1 MAEYRKN
8 CWNLHVRIKALHSP
22 GLESGEQK
30 HQTVINGKSFIQS
43 SEEPASCRATLGFIS
58 MKQSCETVRVINSP
72 REKQTC
78 ACVVF
83 DGLRGTGWCPGC
95 SKYSSE
101 RQKTNFFC
109 SNIEKVPCFQ
119 GERSKRYK
127 GVSQKTSPLFA
138 SLPVILVKKNSLS
151 TKLVSHHKHLN
162 KYYYSDCNL

>member
-58 MKQSCETVRVINSP
+58 MKQSCETVRVISSP
-72 REKQTC
+72 KR
-78 ACVVF
+78 
-83 DGLRGTGWCPGC
+83 
-95 SKYSSE
+95 
-101 RQKTNFFC
+101 KTNLCLCCLWQFERDWLMSRMLKILIRETENKFLLLQHRKG
-109 SNIEKVPCFQ
+109 SVLPGWKEKKIQ
-119 GERSKRYK
+119 GCEPENFSIVCK
-127 GVSQKTSPLFA
+127 STSY
-138 SLPVILVKKNSLS
+138 SGKKNSLS